1 MITHFNENSH
11 FVYDIDEANNYL
23 NKIGNKNLLKLNENE
38 LNTIKI
44 KIEQLEYDKVI
55 EKGNQYTVF
64 LVVIVAPN
72 VQNFSF
78 CDNGNKKVRQ

>member
-44 KIEQLEYDKVI
+44 KIEQLEYDKEI
-55 EKGNQYTVF
+55 AKGNQY
-64 LVVIVAPN
+64 IKIEKN
-72 VQNFSF
+72 
-78 CDNGNKKVRQ
+78 